1 MASNILDE
9 LNVSRE
15 TVGRLHDYVALLEKW
30 NKRINLVGRRSANE
44 VWQRHIEDSAQILK
58 YVPLPVERW
67 LDLGSGGG
75 LPGLVVAIIG
85 AAAGQV
91 QQVTLVES
99 DARKAV
105 FLAEVSR
112 ILGLNTVILNERIE
126 SIPAQNANVI
136 SARALADL
144 PTLFELS
151 IRHARAGATYIFP
164 KGATHRDEIRRA
176 TASWTFDVIVHPS
189 LTEPDAAILVV
200 RNLARKEKG

>member
-15 TVGRLHDYVALLEKW
+15 TVERLQDYVALLKKW
-30 NKRINLVGRRSANE
+30 NKRINLVARRSANE

-58 YVPLPVERW
+58 YAPLPVERW

-85 AAAGQV
+85 AASGQI

-105 FLAEVSR
+105 FLGEVSR

-144 PTLFELS
+144 PALFDLS
-151 IRHARAGATYIFP
+151 IRHATAGATYIFP

-176 TASWTFDVIVHPS
+176 MESWTFDVIVHPS
-189 LTEPDAAILVV
+189 VTEPDAAILVV

>member
-15 TVGRLHDYVALLEKW
+15 TVERLQDYVALLKKW
-30 NKRINLVGRRSANE
+30 NKRINLVARRSANE

-58 YVPLPVERW
+58 YAPLPVERW

-85 AAAGQV
+85 AASGQI

-99 DARKAV
+99 DTRKAV
-105 FLAEVSR
+105 FLGEVSR

-144 PTLFELS
+144 PALFDLS
-151 IRHARAGATYIFP
+151 IRQATAGATYIFP

-176 TASWTFDVIVHPS
+176 MESWTFDVIVHPS
-189 LTEPDAAILVV
+189 VTEPDAAILVV

>member
-15 TVGRLHDYVALLEKW
+15 TVERLQDYVALLKKW
-30 NKRINLVGRRSANE
+30 NKRINLVARRSANE

-58 YVPLPVERW
+58 CAPLPVERW

-85 AAAGQV
+85 AASGQI

-99 DARKAV
+99 DTRKAV
-105 FLAEVSR
+105 FLGEVSR

-144 PTLFELS
+144 PALFDLS
-151 IRHARAGATYIFP
+151 IRHATAGATYIFP

-176 TASWTFDVIVHPS
+176 MESWTFDVIVHPS
-189 LTEPDAAILVV
+189 VTEPDAAILVV

>member
-15 TVGRLHDYVALLEKW
+15 TVERLQDYVALLKKW
-30 NKRINLVGRRSANE
+30 NKRINLVARRSANE

-58 YVPLPVERW
+58 CAPLPVERW

-85 AAAGQV
+85 ASSGQI

-99 DARKAV
+99 DTRKAV
-105 FLAEVSR
+105 FLGEVSR

-144 PTLFELS
+144 PALFDLS
-151 IRHARAGATYIFP
+151 IRHATAGATYIFP

-176 TASWTFDVIVHPS
+176 MESWTFDVIVHPS
-189 LTEPDAAILVV
+189 VTEPDAAILVV